1 MATLSY
7 EYLSPYTPGLYMP
20 AFDNTGTLAS
30 NRVTGEKHII
40 SAANNKD
47 FHFIVPLFAP
57 FFVNESLDV
66 GHISATGVYTPLRLG
81 IDYLP
86 AHQFIGASRAC
97 AKPIYGSISL
107 LNTKLAGTIT
117 LAYQTLGGSWT
128 LDLSELATI
137 LTDVIINPRALSWEQ
152 VIDKP
157 VLFPVI
163 DHEWNLDDLVGA
175 KEIVTEIRG
184 VADAIAQASMQPVET
199 IETTH
204 VLDHNNPHNVTKTQV
219 GLGNVQNY
227 RVATQAEAI
236 QGTSTTTYMTPS
248 LTAAAIGNS
257 ASGGAGAGSSAG
269 VKKSR
274 AYYQSQI

>member
-7 EYLSPYTPGLYMP
+7 EYLTPYSPGLYKP
-20 AFDNTGTLAS
+20 VFDNTGKLAS
-30 NRVTGEKHII
+30 NRVTGEKHVI

-57 FFVNESLDV
+57 FFADETLAV
-66 GHISATGVYTPLRLG
+66 GHTSSAGVYTLLRLG

-117 LAYQTLGGSWT
+117 LTYQTLGGSWT
-128 LDLSELATI
+128 LALSELATI

-152 VIDKP
+152 VVDKP

-175 KEIVTEIRG
+175 KEIVDEIRG
-184 VADAIAQASMQPVET
+184 VADAIAQASLQPVET
-199 IETTH
+199 VETTH

-236 QGTSTTTYMTPS
+236 QGTSTTAYMTPS
-248 LTAAAIGNS
+248 LTAAAINS
-257 ASGGAGAGSSAG
+257 LGAGGSTGSAG
-269 VKKSR
+269 TSVKKSR

>member
-7 EYLSPYTPGLYMP
+7 DYLSQYSPGLYKP

-30 NRVTGEKHII
+30 NRVTGEKHVI

-47 FHFIVPLFAP
+47 FHFVVPLFAP
-57 FFVNESLDV
+57 FFADETLSV
-66 GHISATGVYTPLRLG
+66 GHTSAAGVYTQLRLG

-107 LNTKLAGTIT
+107 LNTKLAGTISLT
-117 LAYQTLGGSWT
+117 YQTLGGSWT
-128 LDLSELATI
+128 LDISELTTI

-175 KEIVTEIRG
+175 KEIVNEIRG
-184 VADAIAQASMQPVET
+184 VADAIAQASMLPVET
-199 IETTH
+199 VETAH
-204 VLDHNNPHNVTKTQV
+204 VLDHNNPHNVTKEQV
-219 GLGNVQNY
+219 GLGNVENY
-227 RVATQAEAI
+227 RVATLAEAQ
-236 QGTSTTTYMTPS
+236 QGTSTTTYMTPG
-248 LTAAAIGNS
+248 LTAAAIDKKITGGVS
-257 ASGGAGAGSSAG
+257 AGGATI
-269 VKKSR
+269 KKSR
-274 AYYQSQI
+274 SFYQSQI